1 MSLNQGDVNVMESV
15 LLQDGLHRG
24 LYDARMKAAHP
35 KTPIQNVGI
44 KMCYEGMFQVISRV
58 ITLEF

>member
-1 MSLNQGDVNVMESV
+1 MSLCQGDVNIMESR
-15 LLQDGLHRG
+15 LLQDELHRG

-44 KMCYEGMFQVISRV
+44 KNV
-58 ITLEF
+58 L